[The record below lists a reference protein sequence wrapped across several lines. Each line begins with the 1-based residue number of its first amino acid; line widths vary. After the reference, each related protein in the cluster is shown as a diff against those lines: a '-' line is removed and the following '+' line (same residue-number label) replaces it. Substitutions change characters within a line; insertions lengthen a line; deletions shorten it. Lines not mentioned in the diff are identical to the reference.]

1 MTLLLHYCNGPIGC
15 HCDCEYLR
23 ENWLIYEGSSMQ
35 MTKSSIHFNYSLG
48 LLFIQRLCFTSIR
61 IHIIKI
67 RWSHDCLSFIMGIP
81 IPGKTLYWN
90 RTLVY
95 YHISQVQFPYSDWSV
110 YDVTLLIL
118 VPSQLCCPPRR
129 PVCIHSLIVGD
140 SPPSLIGDRV
150 AELRD
155 HSGYGLSQW
164 VQALL
169 CNAFSHWSSPYP
181 EWSLELNSGGS

>member
-1 MTLLLHYCNGPIGC
+1 MSISEFN
-15 HCDCEYLR
+15 DF
-23 ENWLIYEGSSMQ
+23 SMSNRSKIQ
-35 MTKSSIHFNYSLG
+35 WFFNDIFHFTNFNNFSWNSMIFPRSWNRSKFQWFFKSCGNPAH
-48 LLFIQRLCFTSIR
+48 TS
-61 IHIIKI
+61 
-67 RWSHDCLSFIMGIP
+67 
-81 IPGKTLYWN
+81 GKTLYWN

-155 HSGYGLSQW
+155 HSRYGLSQW
-164 VQALL
+164 EKALL